1 MGLMPPLGIMPPQ
14 VQAKIVPRD
23 LWLPTP
29 GCNCPET
36 PRIRARSPPP
46 STVAYRR
53 YSAQDREVENLS
65 PPKSWPDALLDLEVS
80 LGTPDRSNQL
90 PAIIGASRKIFQAIK
105 SIESL
110 LHWPGTHSFLP
121 PCKLKGPNSSNSN
134 CVCAQHPNAAPQSS
148 PGSIQRWV

>member
-1 MGLMPPLGIMPPQ
+1 MWLHDGFGQVRLGLMPPLGIMPPQ

-23 LWLPTP
+23 LWLPIP
-29 GCNCPET
+29 
-36 PRIRARSPPP
+36 APPP
-46 STVAYRR
+46 NTVAYRR

-65 PPKSWPDALLDLEVS
+65 PPKSWSDALLDLEVS
-80 LGTPDRSNQL
+80 LGPPDRSNQL
-90 PAIIGASRKIFQAIK
+90 PAIIGASRKIFQATK